1 MAKELESEP
10 TEGELIEQLVE
21 LVRSMN
27 VSLTWMLTSLTHE
40 KDEGMYSDEI
50 KAGIAVKEIAD
61 TI

>member
-21 LVRSMN
+21 LIRSMN
-27 VSLTWMLTSLTHE
+27 VSLTWMLESLTHE

-50 KAGIAVKEIAD
+50 KAAVAVKEIAD